1 VLSNSSSLLLL
12 LLLFSCCG
20 LCPTHTQL
28 KKQQKTKKAHHF
40 FSSAFC
46 FFASQCAAEKIIM
59 AAKKKTKKKSNDF
72 EEEDDL
78 DDQRQKKK
86 TKTTKKDDD
95 DDDDDKKKTK
105 IKKVALLKNI
115 LICGTPGTGKSTLA
129 KLVLEKV
136 NNNKRIYYE
145 YVNVGDVCKAKKFYH
160 SFDERLNSFVIDE
173 DKILDHLEPLVRR
186 GGMILDYH
194 SSEFFPERFF
204 SHVIV
209 LTCGKENTKILYE
222 RLEKRDG
229 YTKEKIRQNVECE
242 IFGECVE
249 EAKEAY
255 TGDGV
260 VHVRSNETEE
270 EMEETVKFIAEELLG
285 AKLR

>member
-1 VLSNSSSLLLL
+1 M
-12 LLLFSCCG
+12 
-20 LCPTHTQL
+20 
-28 KKQQKTKKAHHF
+28 HF
-40 FSSAFC
+40 FSAFC
-46 FFASQCAAEKIIM
+46 FPVVLQKKIIIIM
-59 AAKKKTKKKSNDF
+59 AATKKTKKKSNNEF
-72 EEEDDL
+72 EEEDDV
-78 DDQRQKKK
+78 DDQRQKKKK

-95 DDDDDKKKTK
+95 DDEKKTRTK

-136 NNNKRIYYE
+136 NNNNNNNNKRICYE

-209 LTCGKENTKILYE
+209 LTCGRENTKILYE

-285 AKLR
+285 AQLR

>member
-1 VLSNSSSLLLL
+1 MW
-12 LLLFSCCG
+12 CA
-20 LCPTHTQL
+20 THTQSFNEE
-28 KKQQKTKKAHHF
+28 TKKIKLF
-40 FSSAFC
+40 LC
-46 FFASQCAAEKIIM
+46 FPLGASLLQKKRRM
-59 AAKKKTKKKSNDF
+59 AAKKKTKKKKSNNDF
-72 EEEDDL
+72 LEEEEDDV

-95 DDDDDKKKTK
+95 DDDEKKKKTKTK

-136 NNNKRIYYE
+136 NNNNNNKRICYE

-173 DKILDHLEPLVRR
+173 DKILDQLEPLVRR

-209 LTCGKENTKILYE
+209 LTCGRENTKVLYE

>member
-1 VLSNSSSLLLL
+1 MLSV
-12 LLLFSCCG
+12 
-20 LCPTHTQL
+20 
-28 KKQQKTKKAHHF
+28 
-40 FSSAFC
+40 FSSVC
-46 FFASQCAAEKIIM
+46 FTEKNNTAAT
-59 AAKKKTKKKSNDF
+59 KKTKKKSNNDF
-72 EEEDDL
+72 EEEEEDDV
-78 DDQRQKKK
+78 DDQPQKKK

-95 DDDDDKKKTK
+95 DDDEKKKTKTK

-115 LICGTPGTGKSTLA
+115 LLAGRQALGKA
-129 KLVLEKV
+129 RRELVLEKV
-136 NNNKRIYYE
+136 NNNNNNKRICYE

-160 SFDERLNSFVIDE
+160 SFDKRLNSFVIDE

-209 LTCGKENTKILYE
+209 LTCGRENTKILYE

-270 EMEETVKFIAEELLG
+270 EMEEMVKFIAEELLG

>member
-1 VLSNSSSLLLL
+1 M
-12 LLLFSCCG
+12 
-20 LCPTHTQL
+20 
-28 KKQQKTKKAHHF
+28 HF
-40 FSSAFC
+40 FSAFC
-46 FFASQCAAEKIIM
+46 FPVVLQKKIIIIM
-59 AAKKKTKKKSNDF
+59 AATKKTKKKSNNEF
-72 EEEDDL
+72 EEEDDV
-78 DDQRQKKK
+78 DDQRQKKKK

-95 DDDDDKKKTK
+95 DDEKKTRTK

-136 NNNKRIYYE
+136 NNNKRICYE

-209 LTCGKENTKILYE
+209 LTCGRENTKILYE

-285 AKLR
+285 AQLR

>member
-1 VLSNSSSLLLL
+1 ML
-12 LLLFSCCG
+12 
-20 LCPTHTQL
+20 Q
-28 KKQQKTKKAHHF
+28 KKRR
-40 FSSAFC
+40 
-46 FFASQCAAEKIIM
+46 M
-59 AAKKKTKKKSNDF
+59 AAKKKTKKKKSNNDF
-72 EEEDDL
+72 LEEEEDDV

-95 DDDDDKKKTK
+95 DDDETKTKTK

-115 LICGTPGTGKSTLA
+115 LVCGTPGTGKSTLA

-136 NNNKRIYYE
+136 NNNNNNNNNNKRICYE

-209 LTCGKENTKILYE
+209 LTCGRENTKILYE

>member
-1 VLSNSSSLLLL
+1 MW
-12 LLLFSCCG
+12 
-20 LCPTHTQL
+20 CPTHTQSFNEE
-28 KKQQKTKKAHHF
+28 TKKIKLFLF
-40 FSSAFC
+40 FFP
-46 FFASQCAAEKIIM
+46 FASVLQKKIRM
-59 AAKKKTKKKSNDF
+59 AAKKKTKKKKSNNDF
-72 EEEDDL
+72 LEEEEDDV

-95 DDDDDKKKTK
+95 DDDETKTKTK

-115 LICGTPGTGKSTLA
+115 LVCGTPGTGKSTLA

-136 NNNKRIYYE
+136 NNNNNNNNNNNKRICYE
-145 YVNVGDVCKAKKFYH
+145 YVNVGDVCKAKKFHH

-209 LTCGKENTKILYE
+209 LTCGRENTKILYE

>member
-1 VLSNSSSLLLL
+1 MLCGVKNTAD
-12 LLLFSCCG
+12 SC
-20 LCPTHTQL
+20 TTNRKL
-28 KKQQKTKKAHHF
+28 KSAQMHF
-40 FSSAFC
+40 FSAFKRLL
-46 FFASQCAAEKIIM
+46 QKKKIILLM
-59 AAKKKTKKKSNDF
+59 AFAKKKTKKKSTNDF
-72 EEEDDL
+72 EEEEEEDDA

-95 DDDDDKKKTK
+95 DDDDDEKTKKTRTK
-105 IKKVALLKNI
+105 RTKVALLKNI

-136 NNNKRIYYE
+136 NNNNNNKRICYE
-145 YVNVGDVCKAKKFYH
+145 YVNVGDVCKAKNFYH
-160 SFDERLNSFVIDE
+160 SFDERLNSCVIDE

-209 LTCGKENTKILYE
+209 LTCGRENTKILYE

>member
-1 VLSNSSSLLLL
+1 MKNTAD
-12 LLLFSCCG
+12 SC
-20 LCPTHTQL
+20 TTNRKL
-28 KKQQKTKKAHHF
+28 KSAQMHF
-40 FSSAFC
+40 FSAFKRLL
-46 FFASQCAAEKIIM
+46 QKKKIILLM
-59 AAKKKTKKKSNDF
+59 AFAKKKTKKKSTNDF
-72 EEEDDL
+72 EEEEEDDA

-95 DDDDDKKKTK
+95 DDDDDEKTKKTRTK
-105 IKKVALLKNI
+105 RTKVALLKNI

-136 NNNKRIYYE
+136 NNNNNNKRICYE
-145 YVNVGDVCKAKKFYH
+145 YVNVGDVCKAKEFYH

-209 LTCGKENTKILYE
+209 LTCGRENTKILYE

>member
-1 VLSNSSSLLLL
+1 M
-12 LLLFSCCG
+12 
-20 LCPTHTQL
+20 
-28 KKQQKTKKAHHF
+28 HF
-40 FSSAFC
+40 FSAFKRLL
-46 FFASQCAAEKIIM
+46 QKKKIILLM
-59 AAKKKTKKKSNDF
+59 AFAKKKTKKKSTNDF
-72 EEEDDL
+72 EEEEEDDA

-95 DDDDDKKKTK
+95 DDDDDEKTKKTRTK
-105 IKKVALLKNI
+105 RTKVALLKNI

-136 NNNKRIYYE
+136 NNNNNKRICYE
-145 YVNVGDVCKAKKFYH
+145 YVNVGDVCKAKEFYH

-209 LTCGKENTKILYE
+209 LTCGRENTKILYE

>member
-1 VLSNSSSLLLL
+1 VKNTAD
-12 LLLFSCCG
+12 SC
-20 LCPTHTQL
+20 TTNRKL
-28 KKQQKTKKAHHF
+28 KSAQMHF
-40 FSSAFC
+40 FSAFKRLL
-46 FFASQCAAEKIIM
+46 QKKKIILLM
-59 AAKKKTKKKSNDF
+59 AFAKKKTKKKSTNDF
-72 EEEDDL
+72 EEEEEDDA

-95 DDDDDKKKTK
+95 DDDDDEKTKKTRTK
-105 IKKVALLKNI
+105 RTKVALLKNI

-136 NNNKRIYYE
+136 NNNNNNKRICYE
-145 YVNVGDVCKAKKFYH
+145 YVNVGDVCKAKEFYH

-209 LTCGKENTKILYE
+209 LTCGRENTKILYE

>member
-1 VLSNSSSLLLL
+1 MKNTAD
-12 LLLFSCCG
+12 SC
-20 LCPTHTQL
+20 TTNRKL
-28 KKQQKTKKAHHF
+28 KSAQMHF
-40 FSSAFC
+40 FSAFKRLL
-46 FFASQCAAEKIIM
+46 QKKKIILLM
-59 AAKKKTKKKSNDF
+59 AFAKKKTKKKSTNDF
-72 EEEDDL
+72 EEEEEDDA

-95 DDDDDKKKTK
+95 DDDDDEKTKKTRTK
-105 IKKVALLKNI
+105 RTKVALLKNI

-136 NNNKRIYYE
+136 NNNNNKRICYE
-145 YVNVGDVCKAKKFYH
+145 YVNVGDVCKAKEFYH

-209 LTCGKENTKILYE
+209 LTCGRENTKILYE

>member
-1 VLSNSSSLLLL
+1 M
-12 LLLFSCCG
+12 
-20 LCPTHTQL
+20 
-28 KKQQKTKKAHHF
+28 HF
-40 FSSAFC
+40 FSSAFKRLL
-46 FFASQCAAEKIIM
+46 QKKKIILM
-59 AAKKKTKKKSNDF
+59 AFAKKKTKKKSTNDF
-72 EEEDDL
+72 EEEEEEEDDA

-95 DDDDDKKKTK
+95 DDDDDEKTKKTRTK
-105 IKKVALLKNI
+105 RTKVALLKNI

-136 NNNKRIYYE
+136 NNNNNKRICYE
-145 YVNVGDVCKAKKFYH
+145 YVNVGDVCKAKEFYN

-209 LTCGKENTKILYE
+209 LTCGRENTKILYE

>member
-1 VLSNSSSLLLL
+1 MRST
-12 LLLFSCCG
+12 
-20 LCPTHTQL
+20 P
-28 KKQQKTKKAHHF
+28 
-40 FSSAFC
+40 
-46 FFASQCAAEKIIM
+46 
-59 AAKKKTKKKSNDF
+59 
-72 EEEDDL
+72 
-78 DDQRQKKK
+78 KKK

-95 DDDDDKKKTK
+95 DDKKKKTK

-136 NNNKRIYYE
+136 NNNNNNNNKRICYE

-209 LTCGKENTKILYE
+209 LTCGRENTKILYE

-242 IFGECVE
+242 IFGE
-249 EAKEAY
+249 
-255 TGDGV
+255 GV

-285 AKLR
+285 AQLR

>member
-1 VLSNSSSLLLL
+1 MWCPTQLTAVHNKSETEKVHKCTFSLLSNVC
-12 LLLFSCCG
+12 FR
-20 LCPTHTQL
+20 
-28 KKQQKTKKAHHF
+28 KK
-40 FSSAFC
+40 
-46 FFASQCAAEKIIM
+46 KIILM
-59 AAKKKTKKKSNDF
+59 AFAKKKTKKKSTNDF
-72 EEEDDL
+72 EEEEEDDA

-95 DDDDDKKKTK
+95 DDDDDEKTKKTRTK
-105 IKKVALLKNI
+105 RTKVALLKNI

-136 NNNKRIYYE
+136 NNNNNKRICYE
-145 YVNVGDVCKAKKFYH
+145 YVNVGDVCKAKEFYH

-209 LTCGKENTKILYE
+209 LTCGRENTKILYE

>member
-1 VLSNSSSLLLL
+1 MSNTADSNNNKQE
-12 LLLFSCCG
+12 
-20 LCPTHTQL
+20 TTNRKL
-28 KKQQKTKKAHHF
+28 KKCTNALF
-40 FSSAFC
+40 LC
-46 FFASQCAAEKIIM
+46 FQTFASEKKKIILM
-59 AAKKKTKKKSNDF
+59 AFAKKKTKKKSTNDF
-72 EEEDDL
+72 EEEEEDDA

-95 DDDDDKKKTK
+95 DDDDDEKTKKTRTK
-105 IKKVALLKNI
+105 RTKVALLKNI

-136 NNNKRIYYE
+136 NNNNNKRICYE

-209 LTCGKENTKILYE
+209 LTCGRENTKILYE

>member
-1 VLSNSSSLLLL
+1 VL
-12 LLLFSCCG
+12 
-20 LCPTHTQL
+20 Q
-28 KKQQKTKKAHHF
+28 KKII
-40 FSSAFC
+40 
-46 FFASQCAAEKIIM
+46 IIM
-59 AAKKKTKKKSNDF
+59 AATKKTKKKSNNEF
-72 EEEDDL
+72 EEEDDV
-78 DDQRQKKK
+78 DDQRQKKKK

-95 DDDDDKKKTK
+95 DDEKKTRTK

-136 NNNKRIYYE
+136 NNNNNNNNKRICYE

-209 LTCGKENTKILYE
+209 LTCGRENTKILYE

-285 AKLR
+285 AQLR

>member
-1 VLSNSSSLLLL
+1 VKNTAD
-12 LLLFSCCG
+12 SC
-20 LCPTHTQL
+20 TTNRKL
-28 KKQQKTKKAHHF
+28 KSAQMHF
-40 FSSAFC
+40 FSAFKRLL
-46 FFASQCAAEKIIM
+46 QKKKIILLM
-59 AAKKKTKKKSNDF
+59 AFAKKKTKKKSTNDF
-72 EEEDDL
+72 EEEEEDDA

-95 DDDDDKKKTK
+95 DDDDDEKTKKTRTK
-105 IKKVALLKNI
+105 RTKVALLKNI

-136 NNNKRIYYE
+136 NNNNNNKRICYE
-145 YVNVGDVCKAKKFYH
+145 YVNVGDVCKAKNFYH
-160 SFDERLNSFVIDE
+160 SFDERLNSCVIDE

-209 LTCGKENTKILYE
+209 LTCGRENTKILYE

>member
-1 VLSNSSSLLLL
+1 M
-12 LLLFSCCG
+12 
-20 LCPTHTQL
+20 
-28 KKQQKTKKAHHF
+28 
-40 FSSAFC
+40 AF
-46 FFASQCAAEKIIM
+46 
-59 AAKKKTKKKSNDF
+59 AKKKTKKKSTNDF
-72 EEEDDL
+72 EEEEEDDA

-95 DDDDDKKKTK
+95 DDDDDEKTKKTRTK
-105 IKKVALLKNI
+105 RTKVALLKNI

-136 NNNKRIYYE
+136 NNNNNKRICYE

-209 LTCGKENTKILYE
+209 LTCGRENTKILYE

-229 YTKEKIRQNVECE
+229 YTKRRLDKTWSARYSGSAWKRRRRRIPGMES
-242 IFGECVE
+242 
-249 EAKEAY
+249 Y
-255 TGDGV
+255 TCD
-260 VHVRSNETEE
+260 RT
-270 EMEETVKFIAEELLG
+270 
-285 AKLR
+285 RRRRRWRRP

>member
-1 VLSNSSSLLLL
+1 M
-12 LLLFSCCG
+12 
-20 LCPTHTQL
+20 
-28 KKQQKTKKAHHF
+28 HF
-40 FSSAFC
+40 FSSAFKRLL
-46 FFASQCAAEKIIM
+46 QKKKIILM
-59 AAKKKTKKKSNDF
+59 AFAKKKTKKKSTNDF
-72 EEEDDL
+72 EEEEEEDV

-95 DDDDDKKKTK
+95 DDDETKTKTK

-115 LICGTPGTGKSTLA
+115 LVCGTPGTGKSTLA

-136 NNNKRIYYE
+136 NNNNNKRICYE

-209 LTCGKENTKILYE
+209 LTCGRENTKILYE

>member
-1 VLSNSSSLLLL
+1 MKNTAD
-12 LLLFSCCG
+12 SC
-20 LCPTHTQL
+20 TTNRKL
-28 KKQQKTKKAHHF
+28 KSAQMHF
-40 FSSAFC
+40 FSAFKRLL
-46 FFASQCAAEKIIM
+46 QKKKIILLM
-59 AAKKKTKKKSNDF
+59 AFAKKKTKKKSTNDF
-72 EEEDDL
+72 EEEEEDDA

-95 DDDDDKKKTK
+95 DDDDDEKTKKTRTK
-105 IKKVALLKNI
+105 RTKVALLKNI

-136 NNNKRIYYE
+136 NNNNNNKRICYE
-145 YVNVGDVCKAKKFYH
+145 YVNVGDVCKAKNFYH
-160 SFDERLNSFVIDE
+160 SFDERLNSCVIDE

-209 LTCGKENTKILYE
+209 LTCGRENTKILYE

>member
-1 VLSNSSSLLLL
+1 ML
-12 LLLFSCCG
+12 
-20 LCPTHTQL
+20 Q
-28 KKQQKTKKAHHF
+28 KK
-40 FSSAFC
+40 
-46 FFASQCAAEKIIM
+46 IRM
-59 AAKKKTKKKSNDF
+59 AAKKKTKKKKSNNDF
-72 EEEDDL
+72 LEEEEDDV

-95 DDDDDKKKTK
+95 DDDETKTKTK

-115 LICGTPGTGKSTLA
+115 LVCGTPGTGKSTLA

-136 NNNKRIYYE
+136 NNNNNNNNNNKRICYE
-145 YVNVGDVCKAKKFYH
+145 YVNVGDVCKAKKFHH

-209 LTCGKENTKILYE
+209 LTCGRENTKILYE

>member
-1 VLSNSSSLLLL
+1 MSN
-12 LLLFSCCG
+12 
-20 LCPTHTQL
+20 THKKASTRKL
-28 KKQQKTKKAHHF
+28 KKLNF
-40 FSSAFC
+40 FSF
-46 FFASQCAAEKIIM
+46 FFPFASVLQKKIRM
-59 AAKKKTKKKSNDF
+59 AAKKKTKKKKSNNDF
-72 EEEDDL
+72 LEEEEDDV

-95 DDDDDKKKTK
+95 DDDETKTKTK

-115 LICGTPGTGKSTLA
+115 LVCGTPGTGKSTLA

-136 NNNKRIYYE
+136 NNNNNNNNNKRICYE

-209 LTCGKENTKILYE
+209 LTCGRENTKILYE

>member
-1 VLSNSSSLLLL
+1 MLCGVKNTAD
-12 LLLFSCCG
+12 SC
-20 LCPTHTQL
+20 TTNRKL
-28 KKQQKTKKAHHF
+28 KSAQMHF
-40 FSSAFC
+40 FSAFKRLL
-46 FFASQCAAEKIIM
+46 QKKKIILLM
-59 AAKKKTKKKSNDF
+59 AFAKKKTKKKSTNDF
-72 EEEDDL
+72 EEEEEDDA

-95 DDDDDKKKTK
+95 DDDDDEKTKKTRTK
-105 IKKVALLKNI
+105 RTKVALLKNI

-136 NNNKRIYYE
+136 NNNNNNKRICYE
-145 YVNVGDVCKAKKFYH
+145 YVNVGDVCKAKEFYH

-209 LTCGKENTKILYE
+209 LTCGRENTKILYE

>member
-1 VLSNSSSLLLL
+1 MKNTAD
-12 LLLFSCCG
+12 SC
-20 LCPTHTQL
+20 TTNRKL
-28 KKQQKTKKAHHF
+28 KSAQMHF
-40 FSSAFC
+40 FSAFKRLL
-46 FFASQCAAEKIIM
+46 QKKKIILM
-59 AAKKKTKKKSNDF
+59 AFAKKKTKKKSTNDF
-72 EEEDDL
+72 EEEEEEDDA

-95 DDDDDKKKTK
+95 DDDDDEKTKKTRTK
-105 IKKVALLKNI
+105 RTKVALLKNI

-136 NNNKRIYYE
+136 NNNNNNDNNNNNKRICYE
-145 YVNVGDVCKAKKFYH
+145 YVNVGDVCKAKEFYH

-209 LTCGKENTKILYE
+209 LTCGRENTKILYE

>member
-1 VLSNSSSLLLL
+1 MLCGVKNTAD
-12 LLLFSCCG
+12 SC
-20 LCPTHTQL
+20 TTNRKL
-28 KKQQKTKKAHHF
+28 KSAQMHF
-40 FSSAFC
+40 FSAFKRLL
-46 FFASQCAAEKIIM
+46 QKKKIILLM
-59 AAKKKTKKKSNDF
+59 AFAKKKTKKKSTNDF
-72 EEEDDL
+72 EEEEEDDA

-95 DDDDDKKKTK
+95 DDDDDEKTKKTRTK
-105 IKKVALLKNI
+105 RTKVALLKNI

-136 NNNKRIYYE
+136 NNNNNNKRICYE

-209 LTCGKENTKILYE
+209 LTCGRENTKILYE

>member
-1 VLSNSSSLLLL
+1 M
-12 LLLFSCCG
+12 
-20 LCPTHTQL
+20 
-28 KKQQKTKKAHHF
+28 
-40 FSSAFC
+40 AF
-46 FFASQCAAEKIIM
+46 
-59 AAKKKTKKKSNDF
+59 AKKKTKKKSTNDF
-72 EEEDDL
+72 EEEEEDDV

-86 TKTTKKDDD
+86 TKTKKKDDD
-95 DDDDDKKKTK
+95 DDDDDEKTKKTRTK
-105 IKKVALLKNI
+105 RTKVALLKNI

-136 NNNKRIYYE
+136 NNNNKNNNNKRICYE

-209 LTCGKENTKILYE
+209 LTCGRENTKILYE

>member
-1 VLSNSSSLLLL
+1 MW
-12 LLLFSCCG
+12 
-20 LCPTHTQL
+20 CPTHTQSFNEE
-28 KKQQKTKKAHHF
+28 TKKIKLF
-40 FSSAFC
+40 LC
-46 FFASQCAAEKIIM
+46 FPLGASLLQKKRRM
-59 AAKKKTKKKSNDF
+59 AAKKKTKKKKSNNDF
-72 EEEDDL
+72 LEEEEDDV

-95 DDDDDKKKTK
+95 DDDETKTKTK

-115 LICGTPGTGKSTLA
+115 LVCGTPGTGKSTLA

-136 NNNKRIYYE
+136 NNNNNNNNNNNKRICYE

-209 LTCGKENTKILYE
+209 LTCGRENTKILYE